1 MMNTPIK
8 VSIGIPV
15 YNAEKYIER
24 CVISIL
30 EQDYA
35 SIEVIFV
42 DDASKDRSVDI
53 IKQTLESFISRKESV
68 RIIHH
73 KTNQGV
79 SVARNTF
86 LDNQT
91 GDFVMFVDADD
102 YLMPG
107 AISKLVVKQQEDN
120 SDLVS
125 GNFVMDCGN
134 RKIHS
139 GEVNSDSTPE
149 ALLYRCCA
157 TSGGHNNV
165 ARLFRA
171 TLLNNPDVRF
181 RPEIKIGEDWVF
193 MVEAVLRMHSISYVD
208 DLVYVYDYTNQDS
221 AMHKISGTCQLAKWK
236 LADVEVLREICLLVA
251 EKDEKYNRR
260 AKMQMANRLNDG
272 FLLSAA
278 CRDKKTFRSLIGY
291 LDEVASIK
299 LKKDNLMFKL
309 TFYRP
314 IAYYVYLIYLF
325 ANRIKS
331 SVFKSQNNH

>member
-1 MMNTPIK
+1 MLNTSIK

-120 SDLVS
+120 SDLAISLWIAVIRKYIQVRLTVTVHQKHCCTVVAPPLE
-125 GNFVMDCGN
+125 GTTTLHDCFVQ
-134 RKIHS
+134 
-139 GEVNSDSTPE
+139 
-149 ALLYRCCA
+149 RC
-157 TSGGHNNV
+157 
-165 ARLFRA
+165 
-171 TLLNNPDVRF
+171 
-181 RPEIKIGEDWVF
+181 
-193 MVEAVLRMHSISYVD
+193 
-208 DLVYVYDYTNQDS
+208 
-221 AMHKISGTCQLAKWK
+221 
-236 LADVEVLREICLLVA
+236 
-251 EKDEKYNRR
+251 
-260 AKMQMANRLNDG
+260 
-272 FLLSAA
+272 
-278 CRDKKTFRSLIGY
+278 
-291 LDEVASIK
+291 
-299 LKKDNLMFKL
+299 
-309 TFYRP
+309 
-314 IAYYVYLIYLF
+314 
-325 ANRIKS
+325 
-331 SVFKSQNNH
+331 

>member
-1 MMNTPIK
+1 
-8 VSIGIPV
+8 
-15 YNAEKYIER
+15 
-24 CVISIL
+24 
-30 EQDYA
+30 
-35 SIEVIFV
+35 
-42 DDASKDRSVDI
+42 
-53 IKQTLESFISRKESV
+53 
-68 RIIHH
+68 
-73 KTNQGV
+73 
-79 SVARNTF
+79 
-86 LDNQT
+86 
-91 GDFVMFVDADD
+91 
-102 YLMPG
+102 
-107 AISKLVVKQQEDN
+107 
-120 SDLVS
+120 
-125 GNFVMDCGN
+125 
-134 RKIHS
+134 
-139 GEVNSDSTPE
+139 
-149 ALLYRCCA
+149 
-157 TSGGHNNV
+157 
-165 ARLFRA
+165 
-171 TLLNNPDVRF
+171 
-181 RPEIKIGEDWVF
+181 